1 MMIKNIK
8 MKQFFSISSP
18 RFANHSLW
26 MIFLL
31 GSFLFGCGKDS
42 HVDAA
47 AEPDSFVRFAQNE
60 IAWLQKVQP
69 GMTKTVTE
77 GEKVETESI
86 DTLDWNNEL
95 EAIRTWSVYAISK
108 KSKMQPAYDT
118 TIDES
123 GPLKIE
129 RMNARDTAAE
139 LQELMVTYRKGKIEI
154 MQWTVIQRSW
164 FMDRDLRISFQP
176 RKGYGIQV
184 KENAIWSSEKSY
196 EIYIEINNSDFLI
209 NGR

>member
-1 MMIKNIK
+1 MKFSQFSGQNNI
-8 MKQFFSISSP
+8 MRILGLVFVSV
-18 RFANHSLW
+18 A
-26 MIFLL
+26 LL
-31 GSFLFGCGKDS
+31 IGCGKDS
-42 HVDAA
+42 HVEAA

-95 EAIRTWSVYAISK
+95 EAIRTWSVFALSK
-108 KSKMQPAYDT
+108 KSKTQPAYDT

-139 LQELMVTYRKGKIEI
+139 LQELMVTYRKGKIDL
-154 MQWTVIQRSW
+154 MQWDIKQRSW
-164 FMDRDLRISFQP
+164 YMDRDLRVSFQP
-176 RKGYGIQV
+176 RKGYGV
-184 KENAIWSSEKSY
+184 RVSENAVWASPRAY
-196 EIYIEINNSDFLI
+196 EIFAEINNKEFLI
-209 NGR
+209 NGE

>member
-1 MMIKNIK
+1 MIVMRIEIK
-8 MKQFFSISSP
+8 QVFMRIGKKLNGFLGVAMGVFSI
-18 RFANHSLW
+18 LV
-26 MIFLL
+26 
-31 GSFLFGCGKDS
+31 GCGQDS

-60 IAWLQKVQP
+60 IAWLQKSQP

-77 GEKVETESI
+77 GENVETESM
-86 DTLDWNNEL
+86 DSLNWDNEL
-95 EAIRTWSVYAISK
+95 EAIRTWSLHALSK
-108 KSKMQPAYDT
+108 KSKIQPAYDT

-123 GPLKIE
+123 GALKIV
-129 RMNARDTAAE
+129 RMNARDTSAE
-139 LQELMVTYRKGKIEI
+139 LQELMVTYRKGKIEL
-154 MQWTVIQRSW
+154 MQWSVIQRSW
-164 FMDRDLRISFQP
+164 YMDRDLRISFQP

-209 NGR
+209 NGK

>member
-1 MMIKNIK
+1 
-8 MKQFFSISSP
+8 MKFSQCFRQIN
-18 RFANHSLW
+18 RVR
-26 MIFLL
+26 LL
-31 GSFLFGCGKDS
+31 CLMFVSVALLVGCGKDS

-86 DTLDWNNEL
+86 DSLDWQNEL
-95 EAIRTWSVYAISK
+95 ESIPTWSVFALSK
-108 KSKMQPAYDT
+108 KSKTQPAYDT

-123 GPLKIE
+123 GPLKIV

-154 MQWTVIQRSW
+154 MQWTVLQRSW
-164 FMDRDLRISFQP
+164 YMDRDLRISFQP

-184 KENAIWSSEKSY
+184 KENAIWSSEKSD
-196 EIYIEINNSDFLI
+196 EIYIENNNSDVLI